1 MLFRS
6 VVARDAADAM
16 IAALAAAGEQAG
28 VIGEIIAGPK
38 GCDVHGAPGQ
48 WGEAAAWTASHD
60 A

>member
-1 MLFRS
+1 
-6 VVARDAADAM
+6 VV
-16 IAALAAAGEQAG
+16 
-28 VIGEIIAGPK
+28 GEIIAGAR